1 MFVCFCETYID
12 VFAPK
17 PVNNTNTIS
26 KLCMIV
32 QRHASRLD
40 YQSLSMSRWRD
51 EPMVSRQ
58 CRKTFM
64 RQLAW
69 QSEEDIDAFKAL
81 PGRQEK
87 RDFINSWKCFVSWE
101 FFNNIFGKSAVEQ
114 VIDDAEEK
122 FMCELAQQPQEQI
135 DAFTALACRDKR
147 NFINAW
153 KRFASW
159 KFFNNIFGRQQSIKV
174 EKVVEQVV
182 EKVEEDEA
190 SSTPSKKKRRHDV
203 AELIAIHQKAKA
215 SWKTLST
222 KEKDAFEGARRR
234 HNVKAQQLTSQVEE
248 VEEDVAELALP
259 WERLTRAKS
268 HIEYRLCEFYIVTR
282 KPNPN
287 KQASKQT
294 RLTEAKA
301 STRKGTN

>member
-182 EKVEEDEA
+182 EKVEED
-190 SSTPSKKKRRHDV
+190 
-203 AELIAIHQKAKA
+203 
-215 SWKTLST
+215 
-222 KEKDAFEGARRR
+222 
-234 HNVKAQQLTSQVEE
+234 
-248 VEEDVAELALP
+248 VAELALP